1 MGWPIRKCL
10 VRTGVPAAT
19 MAVGF
24 TVTEV
29 VRDKSPANEAVESN
43 FLLFAVIWLVVA
55 SFLWVVTRFVPNAQ

>member
-1 MGWPIRKCL
+1 
-10 VRTGVPAAT
+10 